1 MRNSR
6 EEPLREQK
14 PSPFPHLVAKQN
26 RQIKWPQ
33 STPQPQ
39 LLCAATGVLS
49 ASWAAS
55 AFCLSS
61 CLQCLAVLA
70 EEAAA
75 GWILPSHHSLLG
87 WCWVG
92 KAPSSPL
99 GPGGFV
105 TTPTHTHFFVIYLV
119 SWGGEDG
126 RRQKG
131 WRDPERGTWFFCT
144 WQPRPPF
151 LQTWLSK
158 SQEGKWDCAKPNSDP
173 HSTSYSL
180 GDHRWCHH

>member
-92 KAPSSPL
+92 KAPSSPW

-105 TTPTHTHFFVIYLV
+105 TTPPHTHTFLSFIWCLGVERMEGDRR
-119 SWGGEDG
+119 GGG
-126 RRQKG
+126 IQKG
-131 WRDPERGTWFFCT
+131 VLDSSAHGSQGLPFC
-144 WQPRPPF
+144 R
-151 LQTWLSK
+151 L
-158 SQEGKWDCAKPNSDP
+158 D
-173 HSTSYSL
+173 
-180 GDHRWCHH
+180 

>member
-92 KAPSSPL
+92 KAPSSPW

-105 TTPTHTHFFVIYLV
+105 TTPTHTLFCHLFGVL
-119 SWGGEDG
+119 
-126 RRQKG
+126 G
-131 WRDPERGTWFFCT
+131 WRGWKETEGVEGSRKGY
-144 WQPRPPF
+144 
-151 LQTWLSK
+151 LILLHMAAKASLSADLIK
-158 SQEGKWDCAKPNSDP
+158 
-173 HSTSYSL
+173 
-180 GDHRWCHH
+180 